1 MEKNYCPIIHKIQY
15 MDLSCGNSMKLSR
28 EISIALSR
36 EISIDVGKKIGI
48 DFTIEISIDVSIR
61 EISMGCHLLVKI
73 DKYEQVIG
81 GFLGQ

>member
-1 MEKNYCPIIHKIQY
+1 
-15 MDLSCGNSMKLSR
+15 MKLSR
-28 EISIALSR
+28 EISIALST

>member
-1 MEKNYCPIIHKIQY
+1 MILSWETSPLEKNYCPIIHKIQY

-36 EISIDVGKKIGI
+36 EISIDVSKKIGI

-73 DKYEQVIG
+73 D
-81 GFLGQ
+81 